1 MSHQDD
7 LIEQYESW
15 IYPKPIDD
23 LDAYSAAGGRDL
35 SDPERLKYKLWPH
48 QDAPKNLRILVAGC
62 GANQAAIIAHANP
75 QHLVTGIDLSEQAIA
90 NHLRLQERH
99 QLANLNLHSLAVE
112 DAASLG
118 LFDYIVTTGV
128 LHHLKDP
135 SLGLNALRQALSPK
149 GVMSVMLYSRNR
161 RAGVY
166 MVQDALRVL
175 GAGRDLSGVAMTR
188 DVLQNLPDWHHAR
201 QYVVGAPD
209 LGYDAGL
216 VDTFLNARDRA
227 FDVPEL
233 LRLVEDTGLAF
244 QGWLDGFY
252 YSPSAAFPAT
262 ATIQQRIHDLPKSDQ
277 WHVVDLLAQPT
288 ATHRFLICH
297 PGRESAGVSPFEGD
311 DWQTAVLHRHPDLQ
325 IHTQPGRPATLSREG
340 HEFSLAPQAVDA
352 ILRLDGE
359 LTIDAV
365 LAGLPD
371 TSFETVAAV
380 LAMLVEWDHLR
391 FTC

>member
-1 MSHQDD
+1 MNHQDD
-7 LIEQYESW
+7 LIDQYQTW
-15 IYPKPIDD
+15 VYPKPIDN
-23 LDAYSAAGGRDL
+23 LDAYFAAGGRDL
-35 SDPERLKYKLWPH
+35 SDPERLKYKIWPR
-48 QDAPKNLRILVAGC
+48 QDAPQTLRILVAGC

-75 QHLVTGIDLSEQAIA
+75 QHQVTGIDLSEQAIA
-90 NHLRLQERH
+90 NHTHLHERH
-99 QLANLNLHSLAVE
+99 QLDNLNLYRLAVE

-135 SLGLNALRQALSPK
+135 GLGLGALRQALAPK

-175 GAGRDLSGVAMTR
+175 GAERDASGISMAR

-201 QYVVGAPD
+201 QYVAGAPD
-209 LGYDAGL
+209 LDYDAGL

-233 LRLVEDTGLAF
+233 LRLVGDSGLAF

-262 ATIQQRIHDLPKSDQ
+262 AAIQDRIHDLPKSKQ
-277 WHVVDLLAQPT
+277 WHVVDLLAQLT
-288 ATHRFLICH
+288 ATHRFLLCH
-297 PGRESAGVSPFEGD
+297 PGRESISTSPFDGECS
-311 DWQTAVLHRHPDLQ
+311 QTAVLHRHPDLQ
-325 IHTQPGRPATLSREG
+325 IHTQPGGPATLSREG
-340 HEFSLAPQAVDA
+340 HEFTLAAEAVAA
-352 ILRLDGE
+352 ILNLDGQSTVGE
-359 LTIDAV
+359 ALVGLPDSCHEAVEAV
-365 LAGLPD
+365 LAL
-371 TSFETVAAV
+371 
-380 LAMLVEWDHLR
+380 LVEWDHLH
-391 FTC
+391 FTY